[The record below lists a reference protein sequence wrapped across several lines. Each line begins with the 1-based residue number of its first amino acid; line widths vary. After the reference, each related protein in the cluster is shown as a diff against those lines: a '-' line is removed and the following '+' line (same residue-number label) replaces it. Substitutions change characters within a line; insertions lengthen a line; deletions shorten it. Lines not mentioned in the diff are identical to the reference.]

1 MGTAQ
6 LSPPVRSVLKHI
18 KITQFVVDMMVVVG
32 RGGGLWINDVDND
45 TVILVSEKW
54 EMVGGTRRIHWS
66 DKISE
71 FQDLLVALFVQ
82 SESMFTTTRS
92 FLTLTPDMN
101 SRGSRLPKN
110 ARKYQNYKD
119 LQKLHGTR
127 LGS

>member
-1 MGTAQ
+1 
-6 LSPPVRSVLKHI
+6 
-18 KITQFVVDMMVVVG
+18 MMVVVG
-32 RGGGLWINDVDND
+32 RGGGLWINDVDDD

-54 EMVGGTRRIHWS
+54 KMVGSTRRIHWS

-82 SESMFTTTRS
+82 SGSMFTTTRC

-101 SRGSRLPKN
+101 SRGSRLPEN
-110 ARKYQNYKD
+110 ARKYQNYMD